1 MRLAANTG
9 CTLHLIEPLGFVLDD
24 AKLRR
29 AGMDY
34 REKAVMHVHPDLESW
49 LEQHEGAIYA
59 FSNQGSS
66 TYTEVGYQPGD
77 ALLFGPESM
86 GLPDEVMRAGFVNA
100 VVRIPMQPEVRSLNL
115 ANAAAVATYEAWR
128 QNGFALAAI

>member
-34 REKAVMHVHPDLESW
+34 RERAVTRVHPNVNSW
-49 LEQHEGAIYA
+49 LETHQGAIYA
-59 FSNQGSS
+59 FSNRGESI
-66 TYTEVGYQPGD
+66 YTDMRYEPGD
-77 ALLFGPESM
+77 ALLFGSESV
-86 GLPDEVMRAGFVNA
+86 GLPEEVMRAPFVTQ
-100 VVRIPMQPEVRSLNL
+100 VVRIPMRPDVRSLNL
-115 ANAAAVATYEAWR
+115 ANAAAVGVYEAWR
-128 QNGFALAAI
+128 QQAFAL

>member
-34 REKAVMHVHPDLESW
+34 RELAVLRVHPDLDSW
-49 LEQHEGAIYA
+49 RQQHRGAIYA
-59 FSNQGSS
+59 FSNRGDVVYSDVS
-66 TYTEVGYQPGD
+66 YQSED
-77 ALLFGPESM
+77 ALLFGPESV
-86 GLPDEVMRAGFVNA
+86 GLPEDLMRADFVTGL
-100 VVRIPMQPEVRSLNL
+100 VRIPMQPGVRSLNL
-115 ANAAAVATYEAWR
+115 ANAASIGIYEAWR
-128 QNGFALAAI
+128 QHSFAL